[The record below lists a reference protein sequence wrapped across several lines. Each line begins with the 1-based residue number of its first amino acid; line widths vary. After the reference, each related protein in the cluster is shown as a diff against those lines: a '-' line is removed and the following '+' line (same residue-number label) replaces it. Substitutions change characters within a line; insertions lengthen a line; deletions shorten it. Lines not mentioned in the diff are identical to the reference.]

1 MLSPLQ
7 HCIQLSLSTGAFPSQ
22 LKIAKVVPIFKS
34 GDPAAMDNYKP
45 ISLLNNF
52 SKIYEKIMAS
62 RLTKY
67 IEENG
72 LLSPSQYGFRKN
84 HSTMHPLVHF
94 MNTVSSAINKKHHV
108 IAIFCDL
115 RKAFDTL
122 DHKVLLKKLK
132 KIGLGG
138 AELEW
143 FRSYLS
149 DRKQFV
155 LFEGKCSPLLDI
167 LIGVPQGSILGPLL
181 FLIYINNLP
190 MAHPF

>member
-1 MLSPLQ
+1 MYSTLSIY
-7 HCIQLSLSTGAFPSQ
+7 CTGVFPSQ

-84 HSTMHPLVHF
+84 HSTMYPIVHF
-94 MNTVSSAINKKHHV
+94 MNTVSSALNKKHHV

-115 RKAFDTL
+115 RKAFDPV

-132 KIGLGG
+132 KIGLRG
-138 AELEW
+138 AE
-143 FRSYLS
+143 
-149 DRKQFV
+149 
-155 LFEGKCSPLLDI
+155 
-167 LIGVPQGSILGPLL
+167 
-181 FLIYINNLP
+181 
-190 MAHPF
+190 